1 MEFILDFLK
10 EKKTICLVA
19 LLTLL
24 TGTFFTLYMVE
35 VTAEETFTCPK
46 SEVTETE
53 VDTKK
58 EEETIVI
65 DIKGAVV
72 NPGVYRVAK
81 QMIIQDV
88 IALAGGLRSDADT
101 SNLNLSKK
109 VTNEMVITVF
119 TKEEIK
125 KLDQEKEPIQD
136 EKKDEEESSSDDE
149 TTLININKASLEELT
164 ELPGI
169 GESKAKLIIEY
180 REKCGLFTK
189 KEDLKNIKGIG
200 DALYAK
206 MEMYITI

>member
-10 EKKTICLVA
+10 EKRIFCLVA
-19 LLTLL
+19 FLTLL

-46 SEVTETE
+46 TEVTESE
-53 VDTKK
+53 QEDKK
-58 EEETIVI
+58 EEETIVV

-88 IALAGGLRSDADT
+88 IALAGGLRNDADT

-125 KLDQEKEPIQD
+125 KLNQEKEPIQD
-136 EKKDEEESSSDDE
+136 EKKEEDPSNDNE
-149 TTLININKASLEELT
+149 TALININKASLEELT

-180 REKCGLFTK
+180 RNKCGSFAK

-206 MEMYITI
+206 MEMYITV